1 MNAVARSPSPFFW
14 TGGPIGLLILHG
26 FAGTPSEMRP
36 MGAFFHRLG
45 YTVHAPLLPGHGETP
60 EALRRTRW
68 TDWVDGARAAT
79 LRLAEAAPG
88 GVVVAGLSMGG
99 AIALLLARELAPR
112 AAVVLAAPLRFRDR
126 RAYLAPLVHRF
137 SPYRPREGKKPPHIE
152 AHLVPYDRIP
162 LRSVAELWRLLNRK
176 STVAGLSMGGAIAL
190 LLARELAP
198 RAAVVLAAPLRF
210 RDRRAYLAPLVH
222 RFSPYRPREGKKP
235 PHIEAHL
242 VPYDRIPL
250 RSVAELWRLLRVV
263 RRELPDVRVPLF
275 IAQGLRDETIFPHD
289 AERIYRRAGTP
300 PAKKALVWY
309 PEASHLI
316 VLEREKE
323 ALFRDIARFLHT
335 HVPGAPAPPESGG
348 APV

>member
-36 MGAFFHRLG
+36 MGTFFHRLG

-68 TDWVDGARAAT
+68 TDWVDGARAAY

-99 AIALLLARELAPR
+99 AIALLIARELAPR

-137 SPYRPREGKKPPHIE
+137 YPYRPREGKKPPHIE

-162 LRSVAELWRLLNRK
+162 VRSV
-176 STVAGLSMGGAIAL
+176 V
-190 LLARELAP
+190 
-198 RAAVVLAAPLRF
+198 
-210 RDRRAYLAPLVH
+210 
-222 RFSPYRPREGKKP
+222 
-235 PHIEAHL
+235 
-242 VPYDRIPL
+242 
-250 RSVAELWRLLRVV
+250 ELWRLLRVV

-275 IAQGLRDETIFPHD
+275 IAQGLRDETIFPQD
-289 AERIYRRAGTP
+289 AERIFRRAGTP

-323 ALFRDIARFLHT
+323 TLFRDIARFLHT